1 MVDAMAGKKSV
12 LFVCTGNTCRSPMA
26 EGLFR
31 KAVEERGDFEVA
43 SAGVAAY
50 PGGRVSRETEDVL
63 RSRGISLEGF
73 RSQPVSE
80 GMIERSTHVFAMTD
94 SHLQALLGMF
104 PDHEDKFFLAC
115 EFAEIPGKG
124 IGCDV
129 PDPIGQGPAAYADVA
144 ATLDVAIPKLIEFID
159 QTWNG

>member
-1 MVDAMAGKKSV
+1 MVSPMAGKKSV

-31 KAVEERGDFEVA
+31 KAVEGRDDFEVA

-50 PGGRVSRETEDVL
+50 PGSPVSRETEVL
-63 RSRGISLEGF
+63 LRNRGIDLDGF
-73 RSQPVSE
+73 ASQPV
-80 GMIERSTHVFAMTD
+80 GDQLMDRATHVFAMTD
-94 SHLQALLGMF
+94 SHMQALLNLF
-104 PDHEDKFFLAC
+104 PHHEDKIFLAC
-115 EFAEIPGKG
+115 EFVEIPGKG

-129 PDPIGQGPAAYADVA
+129 PDPIGQGAAAYEAVA
-144 ATLDVAIPKLIEFID
+144 ETLDHAIPRLIEFID